1 MGELSA
7 QGIAAELMF
16 GETRMAWTVIS
27 RHRHAL
33 HTVTFLCFF
42 SSFLS
47 LKRTTGSVFKMPP
60 CKLFLAL
67 TRAFRCI
74 NTCRLLQASKGTPLL
89 PSAAVLCP
97 LQIMEEE
104 AWQECLHGSWE
115 SREQRSS
122 SRMVGWRAMTSCWA
136 AAAPPGR
143 PSVCICPCLV

>member
-1 MGELSA
+1 MDSDFQTSPRAPYSNLS
-7 QGIAAELMF
+7 L
-16 GETRMAWTVIS
+16 
-27 RHRHAL
+27 
-33 HTVTFLCFF
+33 FF
-42 SSFLS
+42 SFFLS

-104 AWQECLHGSWE
+104 AWQECLHGS
-115 SREQRSS
+115 
-122 SRMVGWRAMTSCWA
+122 
-136 AAAPPGR
+136 
-143 PSVCICPCLV
+143 